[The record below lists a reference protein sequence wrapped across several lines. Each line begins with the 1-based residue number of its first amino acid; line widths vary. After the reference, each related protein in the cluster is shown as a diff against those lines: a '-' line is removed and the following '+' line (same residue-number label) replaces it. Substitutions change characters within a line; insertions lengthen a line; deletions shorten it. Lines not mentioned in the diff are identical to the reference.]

1 MKSKRAI
8 IIAGIIALAALCI
21 ICLFRHLDP
30 VKAKIQA
37 AGLGSAGPTFILDTY
52 PDTVVLRG
60 KLPHEGVRNI
70 LRSLVG
76 ASFDPRTVV
85 DSTVVVSGLVDAPWN
100 RAALA
105 LIPSLS
111 HLVSD
116 PHLFFQSHTVV
127 VRGTVHSSYQKGKLQ
142 ESLHDVQPGIILVD
156 SMTVVPT
163 EEALVALHTIE
174 ALLERNGIEFQ
185 PGSASLT
192 DQGRKVLDRL
202 VPFVQEI
209 HETTIEIGGHTDVQE
224 DSDDAIQLS
233 RDRAESVKA
242 YLVQKGIDDFVL
254 EIQGYGA
261 TVPRVDG
268 DSPRTRQRNRRVEFS
283 LR

>member
-8 IIAGIIALAALCI
+8 VIAGIIALAALCI
-21 ICLFRHLDP
+21 LCLFRHFEP
-30 VKAKIQA
+30 VKAKMQA

-60 KLPHEGVRNI
+60 KFPHEGVRNT
-70 LRSLVG
+70 LHSLIG

-85 DSTVVVSGLVDAPWN
+85 DSTVIVSGLVDAPWYQ
-100 RAALA
+100 AALA

-111 HLVSD
+111 RLVSN
-116 PHLFFQSHTVV
+116 PHLLFQSHTVV
-127 VRGTVHSSYQKGKLQ
+127 VRGTVHSSYQKVKLQ
-142 ESLHDVQPGIILVD
+142 ESLYDIQPGVILVD

-163 EEALVALHTIE
+163 EEALVALHSIE
-174 ALLERNGIEFQ
+174 AILERNGIEFQ
-185 PGSASLT
+185 PGSAMLT
-192 DQGRKVLDRL
+192 DQGRKILDRL

-209 HETTIEIGGHTDVQE
+209 HETTIEIGGYTDGQE
-224 DSDDAIQLS
+224 DADDAIQLS
-233 RDRAESVKA
+233 RDRAEGVKK
-242 YLVQKGIDDFVL
+242 YLVLKGIDDFVL
-254 EIQGYGA
+254 EIHGYGA

-268 DSPRTRQRNRRVEFS
+268 DSPRARQRNRRVEFS